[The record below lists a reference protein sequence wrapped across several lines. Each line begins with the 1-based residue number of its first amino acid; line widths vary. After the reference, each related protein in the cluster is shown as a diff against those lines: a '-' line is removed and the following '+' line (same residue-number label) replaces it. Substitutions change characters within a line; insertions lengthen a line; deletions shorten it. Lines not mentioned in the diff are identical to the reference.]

1 MKNPK
6 RSLPY
11 LVSLLALA
19 CGGHE
24 PPPAPPPPP
33 PPPPAA
39 PVAEAAPAPAPAEP
53 TPEEKAQAEAAA
65 KLERDMAE
73 MEAKAAEEA
82 KRWTPEMREDA
93 KALAA
98 GPYWSVRAAYAKLA
112 KSPHRAPGNAE
123 RDQYR
128 HPVETLEFFGLKPDM
143 TVLEYGPGAG
153 WYTELLAPMLAA
165 RGKLIVTS
173 SDPNGPA
180 TERSTL
186 YGRRFKHF
194 MEKAPELYG
203 KIQVVTVDTKQPEL
217 GLEGSVDMALV
228 IRGMHGWT
236 RSGTAEAW
244 LKEIHQALKP
254 NGVLGIVQHRAKP
267 EADPAQSAEH
277 GYLPEPWVI
286 QQVEAAGFKLSKSSE
301 INKNEKDTTDHPEG
315 VWTLPPSLRLGDQDR
330 EKYVAIGE
338 SDRMTLRFVKVAQ

>member
-1 MKNPK
+1 
-6 RSLPY
+6 
-11 LVSLLALA
+11 
-19 CGGHE
+19 
-24 PPPAPPPPP
+24 
-33 PPPPAA
+33 
-39 PVAEAAPAPAPAEP
+39 
-53 TPEEKAQAEAAA
+53 
-65 KLERDMAE
+65 
-73 MEAKAAEEA
+73 
-82 KRWTPEMREDA
+82 
-93 KALAA
+93 
-98 GPYWSVRAAYAKLA
+98 
-112 KSPHRAPGNAE
+112 
-123 RDQYR
+123 
-128 HPVETLEFFGLKPDM
+128 FFGLKPDM

-244 LKEIHQALKP
+244 LKEIHQ
-254 NGVLGIVQHRAKP
+254 
-267 EADPAQSAEH
+267 
-277 GYLPEPWVI
+277 
-286 QQVEAAGFKLSKSSE
+286 
-301 INKNEKDTTDHPEG
+301 
-315 VWTLPPSLRLGDQDR
+315 
-330 EKYVAIGE
+330 
-338 SDRMTLRFVKVAQ
+338 